1 MGNQKNKFYWLINVK
16 MILRGYDQTDTHILL
31 LEVLIWLTFLGKN
44 ISMYQKTL
52 EDFISF
58 DSTFVKWEAYSK
70 IFMTFLSISAI

>member
-52 EDFISF
+52 KDFISF
-58 DSTFVKWEAYSK
+58 DSTFVNWEAYSK

>member
-52 EDFISF
+52 KDFISF

>member
-1 MGNQKNKFYWLINVK
+1 MGNQNKFYWLINVK

-52 EDFISF
+52 KDFISF